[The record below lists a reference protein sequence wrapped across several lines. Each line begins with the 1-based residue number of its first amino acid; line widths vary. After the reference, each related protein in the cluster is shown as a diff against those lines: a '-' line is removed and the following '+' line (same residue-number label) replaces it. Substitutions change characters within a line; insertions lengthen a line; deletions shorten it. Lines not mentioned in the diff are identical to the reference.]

1 MTTTTTILSKYIN
14 EGIINIPKEEV
25 IEKKSLIDSFL
36 TELSQ
41 GKISFPY
48 KKLFMKD
55 NNEHFERLLV
65 YKPVI
70 STDPFDITRF
80 INKKLSK
87 LNYNKYKGNY
97 LCFVAQEEDYDN
109 IDILTDYF
117 TDDQRMKARNKKSS
131 MSPIDLWNSKEEL
144 SKLLSKMIDEKEE
157 ISSYNIRENIYKLKY
172 ECNSFKLTLASSI
185 YWLFDAKKILDISA
199 GWGDRLLAAIAHYA
213 DRYMGVDP
221 NTDLIKG
228 HNDIIKTLTFHRDT
242 TLLKNKYE
250 VMPFKFESDELVLN
264 KEEFDLV
271 FTSPPYF
278 DLEIYTEKDGQS
290 IASFPDFQSWLINF
304 LFVCLKKAW
313 NSLTIGGNMVIH
325 IQDFERYSIIEPMI
339 LFILGWC
346 EGSDYDGVIGSKAIH
361 SGGNISAIRPMWVFS
376 KHSRRSSQNE
386 DFGKRSLEEN
396 YNDLFNNADFN
407 FIFIKNFLNFK

>member
-1 MTTTTTILSKYIN
+1 MTTATILSKYIN

-25 IEKKSLIDSFL
+25 IEKKILIDAFL
-36 TELSQ
+36 IELSQ

-55 NNEHFERLLV
+55 NDDKIEKLMI

-70 STDPFDITRF
+70 SNESFDITKF
-80 INKKLSK
+80 IKKKINK
-87 LNYNKYKGNY
+87 LNYNKYKGDY

-117 TDDQRMKARNKKSS
+117 TDDQRMNARNKKST
-131 MSPIDLWNSKEEL
+131 MSPIELWNSKEEL
-144 SKLLSKMIDEKEE
+144 SKLISKMIDEKEE
-157 ISSYNIRENIYKLKY
+157 ISSYNIREYIYKLKY

-199 GWGDRLLAAIAHYA
+199 GWGDRLLSAIAHYA

-228 HNDIIKTLTFHRDT
+228 HTDIIKTLTQYRDT
-242 TLLKNKYE
+242 SSKKNKYE
-250 VMPFKFESDELVLN
+250 VIPNKFESPDVILE
-264 KEEFDLV
+264 KDEFDLI

-278 DLEIYTEKDGQS
+278 DLEIYTDKGEQS
-290 IASFPDFQSWLINF
+290 ISNFPDFDSWLINF
-304 LFVCLKKAW
+304 LFVSLKKAW
-313 NSLTIGGNMVIH
+313 TSLKVGGNMVIH

-339 LFILGWC
+339 LFVLGWC
-346 EGSDYDGVIGSKAIH
+346 DGSNYDGMIGSKAIH
-361 SGGNISAIRPMWVFS
+361 SGGNVSAIRPMWVFS
-376 KHSRRSSQNE
+376 KDSKRSSQNE
-386 DFGKRSLEEN
+386 EFGRRSLQEN
-396 YNDLFNNADFN
+396 YNHLFTHADFN
-407 FIFIKNFLNFK
+407 FIFIMNFLKF